1 MPILSNFINNRIKIY
16 TFGLGRNSGDEL
28 LKSIA
33 NRTNGDFFKVTYAE
47 DLPDVIGNS
56 DIDDLKDNPDFDLL
70 WKMDSD
76 GDSIPDLIE
85 VYGLRPNGKPLG
97 TDKDNPDSDGDGL
110 SDGDEIKVDKDKFEE
125 GYINGNTQNGINT
138 PTDPTEITINAPYGQ
153 IKYKGEYYPMWQV

>member
-1 MPILSNFINNRIKIY
+1 
-16 TFGLGRNSGDEL
+16 
-28 LKSIA
+28 
-33 NRTNGDFFKVTYAE
+33 
-47 DLPDVIGNS
+47 
-56 DIDDLKDNPDFDLL
+56 
-70 WKMDSD
+70 MDSD

-125 GYINGNTQNGINT
+125 GYINGNTQNGITT

-153 IKYKGEYYPMWQV
+153 IKYKGEYYPIDVPALERINKGYYYEPVYKLYASLSSSDIFIFSFSNELKLYFIWYNEFWP